1 MYGILHLFS
10 LLYLACSSIFQDFI
24 PLYGHTWALQVA
36 QWVSNPPA
44 MQEPQVLSLGWE
56 DPPEEGMAT
65 HSSVLTWRMPWKE
78 KPGLHTVH
86 RVLELKM
93 TEAAE
98 HAHTH
103 GHTAISLLMSL
114 KCLSN

>member
-1 MYGILHLFS
+1 MCCNIWGHKKSDMTEQQGDS
-10 LLYLACSSIFQDFI
+10 LGFPCGS
-24 PLYGHTWALQVA
+24 V
-36 QWVSNPPA
+36 VKNPPA

-86 RVLELKM
+86 RVLELEM